1 MNTSLILKAIGN
13 SAANR
18 IKQRIKQNRVKPA
31 TKKSNKKGQSGT
43 TLVQSGHLVNSISS
57 QITGNQIEVGTNL
70 KYAKIHHF
78 GGIIN
83 QTVTTR
89 QRKFF
94 WAMYYETNNEMWKF
108 SALAKNINIPIT
120 ARPYMYL
127 DSGDISY
134 LRNQIGR
141 MVKKGIEN
149 GL

>member
-1 MNTSLILKAIGN
+1 MNTSLIYKAIGN

-31 TKKSNKKGQSGT
+31 TKKVNKKKQNGT
-43 TLVQSGHLVNSISS
+43 TLVQSGNLVNSISS
-57 QITGNQIEVGTNL
+57 VVKGNQIEVGTNL

-83 QTVTTR
+83 QTVTPR

-94 WAMYYETNNEMWKF
+94 WARFLATGNEMWKF
-108 SALAKNINIPIT
+108 SALAQKINIPIP

-134 LRNQIGR
+134 LRGQIGR
-141 MVKKGIEN
+141 MVQKGIEN